1 MADLT
6 VDEALRLGISAHKS
20 GRIKEADEYYTAI
33 LQVQPNHPDAN
44 HNMGVLAV
52 SVSKLKE
59 AQYTAMD
66 YPEVWRS
73 IEKEF
78 DKDLSTQ
85 TTYINYHLFHILM
98 FENLQSNGASKSNVA
113 SEPTDL
119 LSVTT

>member
-20 GRIKEADEYYTAI
+20 GRINEADKYYTAI

-98 FENLQSNGASKSNVA
+98 FENLQSNGASQMW
-113 SEPTDL
+113 P
-119 LSVTT
+119 LSQLICLV